1 MNNIYSKIIKY
12 FFSRKKQQ
20 KPIIGS
26 IAFTLNKNDRVSMF
40 CELPNVSRESPEQIS
55 IIAEKY
61 AKFLLHI
68 TDGTIVPDVTKELQN
83 QSKDQNPQTILFID
97 NVLYFWELLFQE
109 NQKKMYKD
117 FFSKEPLVRPSSVF
131 SLKN

>member
-1 MNNIYSKIIKY
+1 M
-12 FFSRKKQQ
+12 
-20 KPIIGS
+20 IGS
-26 IAFTLNKNDRVSMF
+26 IAFALNQNDKINMF
-40 CELPNVSRESPEQIS
+40 CELPNVSKESPEQIS

-68 TDGTIVPDVTKELQN
+68 TDGTIVADVTKELKN
-83 QSKDQNPQTILFID
+83 QSKDKDPETILLID

-117 FFSKEPLVRPSSVF
+117 FFSKEPLVRPSNVF